1 MRSKRNAF
9 AKIGV
14 RLHSAGQ
21 GSMKHV
27 WFFLAVIA
35 ITLAGCSSPEKDFT
49 QEVSR
54 VTPADPPAFLNP
66 DVAGLFGQANFSAR
80 VEVQKGMQGTRAPM
94 LGQLFGRDGSLF
106 FIADQQQGKAAVASG
121 LSALWDGKTQTAYLL
136 NEPLQGYAP
145 IRNPATNGPAE
156 IVAAGEENLGTEPCR
171 KFTLNRRV
179 ANDTVPILIVWR
191 GTAHQDFPLKIQT
204 TNSPGAATLTLTK
217 VQFQAPPAV
226 MFALPNGF
234 KRYESTD
241 AMTAELINRRTDLL
255 SGRAAKKRDR
265 FGNPAFDDE
274 QGAPTAPPPRY

>member
-1 MRSKRNAF
+1 
-9 AKIGV
+9 
-14 RLHSAGQ
+14 
-21 GSMKHV
+21 MKHF
-27 WFFLAVIA
+27 WFVLGAIAV
-35 ITLAGCSSPEKDFT
+35 TLAGCSSPEKDFT
-49 QEVSR
+49 QDVSR

-66 DVAGLFGQANFSAR
+66 DVAGLFGKANFSAR
-80 VEVQKGMQGTRAPM
+80 VEVQKGIPGTRAPM
-94 LGQLFGRDGSLF
+94 VGQLFGRDGSLL

-156 IVAAGEENLGTEPCR
+156 IVAAGEENLGAEPCR
-171 KFTLNRRV
+171 KFILNRRV
-179 ANDTVPILIVWR
+179 ANDVVPVLVLWR

-217 VQFQAPPAV
+217 VQFQAPPAET
-226 MFALPNGF
+226 FALPNGF
-234 KRYESTD
+234 KRYDSTD

-265 FGNPAFDDE
+265 FGNPELGEDE
-274 QGAPTAPPPRY
+274 NPGAPPKRY